1 MNIYDNIEAECEEFI
16 FVIDNNY
23 MEEVAVVDMEL
34 HDMLEE
40 VIDMIIN
47 ISDHCF
53 RHRKGME

>member
-1 MNIYDNIEAECEEFI
+1 MSIYDDIEAECEEFI
-16 FVIDNNY
+16 CIIDSNY

-40 VIDMIIN
+40 AIDMLIN

-53 RHRKGME
+53 RHRKDME